1 MATFPARTMVVLASN
16 PCPCGDYHPEA
27 RESRCTCG
35 EVRRRNYRDKISG
48 PVTDRID
55 VTRHITPLKPYELHD
70 PLARP
75 ETTAEVAERVA
86 AARARQAQ
94 RYAGTGW
101 RLNADVPGPVL
112 AARWPLPGPA
122 QALVDDF
129 LLRGR
134 VTRRGAARVHR
145 LAWTVADLWG
155 REHPDEQTAEVALRL
170 RSGDPLPATCLQAAG
185 R

>member
-1 MATFPARTMVVLASN
+1 MVVLAAN
-16 PCPCGDYHPEA
+16 PCPCGDYHPDV

-35 EVRRRNYRDKISG
+35 EVRRRSYREKISG

-55 VTRHITPLKPYELHD
+55 VTRHITPLKPFELHD

-75 ETTAEVAERVA
+75 ETTAEVAARVA
-86 AARARQAQ
+86 AARARQAE
-94 RYAGTGW
+94 RYAGTPW

-112 AARWPLPGPA
+112 AARWPLPEGT
-122 QALVDDF
+122 QHLVDDH
-129 LLRGR
+129 LCRGR

-155 REHPDEQTAEVALRL
+155 RETPDLETAEVALRL
-170 RSGDPLPATCLQAAG
+170 RSGDPLPASCLPAAV